1 MTQVPAKEIK
11 RRGMVAV
18 EEALADGPVHI
29 VRDDVAK
36 YVVLR
41 KEDYEALLQDLAD
54 ARLAAAEEDV
64 AAGRVKR
71 TTAKKLIEE
80 IGR

>member
-1 MTQVPAKEIK
+1 MSQVPAKEIK
-11 RRGMVAV
+11 RRGMAAV

-29 VRDDVAK
+29 VRDDEAK

-41 KEDYEALLQDLAD
+41 REDYEALLQDLAE
-54 ARLAAAEEDV
+54 ARLSAAEEDV
-64 AAGRVKR
+64 ATGRVKR
-71 TTAKKLIEE
+71 TTAKKLLQE